1 MHKAIVSYVHG
12 IDRMSRVTGKYVMFM
27 VFGMMGILL
36 FESIARTI
44 FNKPHI
50 WAVEFSQFV
59 MAAYYTLGGAYS
71 HLIEGNVRMDIFYH
85 KWSPRRKAMMDC
97 FTFSILAFY
106 LVVLLHGAVNGIE
119 YAIQYKQVSYSA
131 WSPVLYPIKII
142 MTIGIMMM
150 MLQSISEFFKDL
162 ARVRG
167 EELSEGD
174 EPSVEEKS
182 PVRAKTSAQA
192 ETASGTVPKEM
203 NQAAEEEKK

>member
-1 MHKAIVSYVHG
+1 
-12 IDRMSRVTGKYVMFM
+12 MSRTTGKYVMFM
-27 VFGMMGILL
+27 VFGMMAILL
-36 FESIARTI
+36 YESISRTV

-59 MAAYYTLGGAYS
+59 MAAYYTLGGAYA

-85 KWSPRRKAMMDC
+85 KWPPRKKALMDC
-97 FTFSILAFY
+97 FTFTILAFY

-119 YAIQYKQVSYSA
+119 YAIKYKQVSYSA

-142 MTIGIMMM
+142 MTIGIFMM
-150 MLQSISEFFKDL
+150 MLQAISEFFKDL

-167 EELSEGD
+167 EEISEGD

-182 PVRAKTSAQA
+182 PLRERASARD
-192 ETASGTVPKEM
+192 ETATGTVLSGTTP
-203 NQAAEEEKK
+203 AAEEEKK

>member
-1 MHKAIVSYVHG
+1 MNRVITSYVHG
-12 IDRMSRVTGKYVMFM
+12 IDKMSRATGKYVMFM
-27 VFGMMGILL
+27 IFGMMGILL
-36 FESIARTI
+36 FESISRTI

-85 KWSPRRKAMMDC
+85 KWSPRKKAIMDA
-97 FTFSILAFY
+97 FTFVVLAFY
-106 LVVLLHGAVNGIE
+106 LVVLLHGAINGIE
-119 YAIQYKQVSYSA
+119 YAIEYKQVSYSA

-142 MTIGIMMM
+142 MTIGFIMM

-162 ARVRG
+162 ARIKG

-174 EPSVEEKS
+174 EPSVEAKS
-182 PVRAKTSAQA
+182 PLREKASAQD
-192 ETASGTVPKEM
+192 EASGAAPKGIKP
-203 NQAAEEEKK
+203 AAEEGVK